1 MGKIKENKPNMEL
14 LTRMYETLKALGNE
28 NNNAYLDYISRKDE
42 LSDEEKKAICAE
54 QEVVKNTFLSL
65 KKSYEEYKSNGYNE
79 TDAARIVSR
88 YGSLF
93 DKYLGPSNNNG
104 KEIPVKNR
112 TELRS
117 KPILDEEKVE
127 LKSKPVLDTEDKPQ
141 EKPVLDGLEDL
152 KTVGEWCDMLD
163 YDLIN
168 PRGFTAEQLASG
180 AKINMDDFFNG
191 LIKSDVQKREEVQEE
206 APKL

>member
-28 NNNAYLDYISRKDE
+28 NNNAYLDYISKKDE
-42 LSDEEKKAICAE
+42 LSNEEKKAICDK

-93 DKYLGPSNNNG
+93 DKYLGPSSNRE
-104 KEIPVKNR
+104 KKIPVKNMA
-112 TELRS
+112 ELRS
-117 KPILDEEKVE
+117 KPVLDEEKVE
-127 LKSKPVLDTEDKPQ
+127 VKS
-141 EKPVLDGLEDL
+141 KPVLDGLEDL

-168 PRGFTAEQLASG
+168 PRGFTPEQLASG

-191 LIKSDVQKREEVQEE
+191 LIKSDVQKREETQEE

>member
-1 MGKIKENKPNMEL
+1 MGKIKENKPNIEL

-28 NNNAYLDYISRKDE
+28 NNNAYLDYISKKDE
-42 LSDEEKKAICAE
+42 LSNEEKKAICDK

-65 KKSYEEYKSNGYNE
+65 KKSYEEYKNNGYNE

-93 DKYLGPSNNNG
+93 DKYLGPSKNSD
-104 KEIPVKNR
+104 KEITVKNR
-112 TELRS
+112 AELKS
-117 KPILDEEKVE
+117 KPILDEEEVNV
-127 LKSKPVLDTEDKPQ
+127 KSKPVLDTPEEAKA
-141 EKPVLDGLEDL
+141 KPVLDGLEDL
-152 KTVGEWCDMLD
+152 KTIGEWCDMLD

-168 PRGFTAEQLASG
+168 PRGFTPEQLASG
-180 AKINMDDFFNG
+180 AKINMDDFFTS
-191 LIKSDVQKREEVQEE
+191 LINSDVQKREETQEE

>member
-28 NNNAYLDYISRKDE
+28 NNNAYLDYINKKDE
-42 LSDEEKKAICAE
+42 LSNEEKKAICDR

-65 KKSYEEYKSNGYNE
+65 KKSYEEYKNNGYNE

-93 DKYLGPSNNNG
+93 DKYLGPSNNSDR
-104 KEIPVKNR
+104 EIPVKNR
-112 TELRS
+112 NELR
-117 KPILDEEKVE
+117 
-127 LKSKPVLDTEDKPQ
+127 SKPVLDTEEELRSKPL
-141 EKPVLDGLEDL
+141 PDGVDNL
-152 KTVGEWCDMLD
+152 KTVSEWCDMLD
-163 YDLIN
+163 YDLID
-168 PRGFTAEQLASG
+168 PRGFTPEQLASG

-191 LIKSDVQKREEVQEE
+191 LIKSDVQKREEE

>member
-1 MGKIKENKPNMEL
+1 MGKIKENKPNIEL

-28 NNNAYLDYISRKDE
+28 NNNAYLDYISKKDE
-42 LSDEEKKAICAE
+42 LSNEEKKAICDK

-65 KKSYEEYKSNGYNE
+65 KKSYEEYKNNGYNE

-93 DKYLGPSNNNG
+93 DKYLGPSKNSD
-104 KEIPVKNR
+104 KEITVKNR
-112 TELRS
+112 AELKS
-117 KPILDEEKVE
+117 KPILDEEEVNV
-127 LKSKPVLDTEDKPQ
+127 KSKPVLDTPEEAKA
-141 EKPVLDGLEDL
+141 KPVLDGLEDL
-152 KTVGEWCDMLD
+152 KTIGEWCDMLD

-168 PRGFTAEQLASG
+168 PRGFKPEQLASG

-191 LIKSDVQKREEVQEE
+191 LIKSDVQKREETQEE